1 MTASLIRVPGNG
13 DLMRPEACQRAI
25 SVFDGRMRYDLKL
38 AFKRM
43 DRVRADKGYDG
54 PAVVCA
60 VQFTPISGYVPSR
73 PAIKYLIQQRDIEVW
88 LAPIAATR
96 VVVPFRLIVPT
107 PLGTGRAA
115 RRRSSSPRHRS
126 RAPPSTSPKTQ

>member
-1 MTASLIRVPGNG
+1 
-13 DLMRPEACQRAI
+13 MRPEACQQAI

-38 AFKRM
+38 VYKRM
-43 DRVRADKGYDG
+43 DKVRADKGSDG
-54 PAVVCA
+54 PVVVCQ

-73 PAIKYLIQQRDIEVW
+73 PAIKFLIQQRDIEVW

-107 PLGTGRAA
+107 PMGMGVMTATQFVTASQKPRATA
-115 RRRSSSPRHRS
+115 T
-126 RAPPSTSPKTQ
+126 PSKM